1 MGISVWR
8 GNYAFW
14 ELLDNRYSA
23 IRSSLSLSL
32 INTNRHTHTHTQT
45 IKYQKALCYPGYHS
59 SSHPFSSSFPTTIFF
74 FIYLQRTLMH
84 FWHLKCSNNP
94 ASFFKPSTEVKGEVC
109 VCVSVCVRRVK
120 RLDEREKKGMVT
132 KKRDKIDKTAWHQQ
146 TSQQAKAE
154 PLTGSGTTRLI
165 ALWMSEKSILHI

>member
-32 INTNRHTHTHTQT
+32 INTNRHTHTQT

-109 VCVSVCVRRVK
+109 VCVCLCVWGGWNG
-120 RLDEREKKGMVT
+120 LTREKRKEWWQR
-132 KKRDKIDKTAWHQQ
+132 K
-146 TSQQAKAE
+146 E
-154 PLTGSGTTRLI
+154 TRLI
-165 ALWMSEKSILHI
+165 KQHGTSKQANRRKQSLWPAVAQRGW